1 VTTLTKRLAEDLT
14 EYYQDLGIKVR
25 YLHSDIDTIERV
37 EILRELRR
45 GTFDVLIGIN
55 LLREGLDIPEVSLV
69 AILDADKEGYL
80 RSERSLIQTIGRAA
94 RNLNGTV
101 IMYGDTITESMRRAI
116 DETSRRRRIQT
127 AYNERYG
134 ITPQSVRKAITSPL
148 VKTYE
153 ADYVDVPLV
162 AEGQEEYLSAQE
174 LTERIEQTKKEMKQA
189 AAALEFEQ
197 AATLRDRL
205 HALEQRALG
214 VKLGATVAIP
224 LPSQTRTTAPTGGR
238 STRGSS
244 SRTGGKA
251 AARGRAAR
259 WQR

>member
-1 VTTLTKRLAEDLT
+1 
-14 EYYQDLGIKVR
+14 
-25 YLHSDIDTIERV
+25 
-37 EILRELRR
+37 
-45 GTFDVLIGIN
+45 
-55 LLREGLDIPEVSLV
+55 
-69 AILDADKEGYL
+69 
-80 RSERSLIQTIGRAA
+80 
-94 RNLNGTV
+94 
-101 IMYGDTITESMRRAI
+101 MYGDTITESMRRAI

-197 AATLRDRL
+197 AATLRDQL

-224 LPSQTRTTAPTGGR
+224 LPSQTKTTAPPSGR
-238 STRGSS
+238 SARGSS
-244 SRTGGKA
+244 SRSGGKA

>member
-1 VTTLTKRLAEDLT
+1 
-14 EYYQDLGIKVR
+14 
-25 YLHSDIDTIERV
+25 
-37 EILRELRR
+37 
-45 GTFDVLIGIN
+45 VLIGIN

-94 RNLNGTV
+94 RNINGTV
-101 IMYGDTITESMRRAI
+101 IMYGDRVTESMRRAI
-116 DETSRRRRIQT
+116 YETARRRRIQS
-127 AYNERYG
+127 AYNDQHD

-148 VKTYE
+148 VKIYE
-153 ADYVDVPLV
+153 SDYVDVPLV
-162 AEGQEEYLSAQE
+162 AEEQQEYLSAQE
-174 LTERIEQTKKEMKQA
+174 LAERIEQTKKEMKQA

-205 HALEQRALG
+205 QALEQRALG
-214 VKLGATVAIP
+214 VKSDSGIAVP
-224 LPSQTRTTAPTGGR
+224 LPPKPKPEAPTGGR
-238 STRGSS
+238 SVRGSVG
-244 SRTGGKA
+244 RTGGKA